1 MYSNKRKRNKHS
13 RLCQPTPTLGTTK
26 LRICAI
32 RIPDD
37 KQPCV
42 EARNKRKASKKQKS
56 LSGEALIM
64 SKYVVVITAL
74 PDEISADEIIK
85 RYQLRWQVELY
96 FKRLKSIVDFGN
108 IPLKKEERILT
119 WLNGKLLVLLLIEQM
134 LSEISFSS

>member
-1 MYSNKRKRNKHS
+1 
-13 RLCQPTPTLGTTK
+13 
-26 LRICAI
+26 
-32 RIPDD
+32 
-37 KQPCV
+37 
-42 EARNKRKASKKQKS
+42 
-56 LSGEALIM
+56 M